1 MHTVEVARNVNHGT
15 VDTNESIAELYDS
28 GCSPDQSP
36 QELQSSKQPSTLTAD
51 SRGLPEHFNDYHATL
66 QDSRAQIL
74 NESPLMGR
82 LTQANFSRQP
92 VVNPIEINT
101 IDYIDSKTGKISGIK
116 QALGEA

>member
-1 MHTVEVARNVNHGT
+1 
-15 VDTNESIAELYDS
+15 
-28 GCSPDQSP
+28 
-36 QELQSSKQPSTLTAD
+36 
-51 SRGLPEHFNDYHATL
+51 
-66 QDSRAQIL
+66 
-74 NESPLMGR
+74 MGR